1 MCGSAR
7 KAHQECWVRLEVRLE
22 VRLSPVTQ
30 GAARGSGPSDN
41 FNLLKARSYANF

>member
-7 KAHQECWVRLEVRLE
+7 KAHQECWVRLE